1 MTVKNELEA
10 LLGKMNANPVHI
22 ESEKDRVFQVDLEE
36 SGSLQI
42 ILKGGRVSSVEGTPH
57 APEVTLF
64 LTDKNFSKLLKDD
77 LNSTMA
83 FMTGSL
89 KVEGKLG
96 LALKLQELVKLYQ

>member
-1 MTVKNELEA
+1 MTVKTELDA
-10 LLGKMNANPVHI
+10 LVEKMNANPVHI

-42 ILKGGRVSSVEGTPH
+42 ILKAGRVSVVEGTPH
-57 APEVTLF
+57 QAEVTLY
-64 LTDKNFSKLLKDD
+64 LTEKNFSKLLKDD
-77 LNSTMA
+77 LNSTIA